1 MTSASADWAS
11 FRHAR
16 PDLLPTAIT
25 SARRA
30 RDEKEYDSW
39 DGEGL
44 IHVLNFYEPQ
54 VRLTPDGDTL
64 NTPYASDLVRDVI
77 GECSDLAGFFETRQ
91 EA

>member
-25 SARRA
+25 YARRA

-54 VRLTPDGDTL
+54 VCLAPDGSTL
-64 NTPYASDLVRDVI
+64 STAYAGDLVRDVT
-77 GECSDLAGFFETRQ
+77 GECPDLAGFFETRE